1 MDRKVDILTDN
12 EGNKIVFIHDKL
24 FKGKS
29 FDWDDVEKYLKNIL
43 ESFITLKS
51 QQMWYT

>member
-12 EGNKIVFIHDKL
+12 EGNKLYSYMISIQR
-24 FKGKS
+24 KS

-43 ESFITLKS
+43 E
-51 QQMWYT
+51 

>member
-29 FDWDDVEKYLKNIL
+29 FDWDDVEKY
-43 ESFITLKS
+43 
-51 QQMWYT
+51 